1 MKKGVKKKNR
11 KLRRQIRKT
20 IGALFMASAITVAAI
35 PVQDVSADPGVTNEK
50 IKVAV
55 YVGDAKQGVHQADVK
70 YGFES
75 VVPYVIDAKG
85 DINNQVIYSSGDG
98 LFKFAYIRSVG
109 AVILDYDDPNNGNSV
124 VIPEKLEAYRNYSE
138 NYQGK
143 EYYCLVNAKDEL
155 MLYKLRDQPLVD
167 PDGRAYY
174 RTTNRMPDGTNLENI
189 EKIVDVLSDDKGYFI
204 YYDQTVQKRDENGN
218 LVYDD
223 DGKPVMITQQ
233 ARADVEPMLGERYY
247 PCYYNQREVWSKIP
261 KQQLYSHPKN
271 PDGTDNYDES
281 AITVVGGDVNRW
293 GIEATVKYIGAEKI
307 VAQGS
312 SWKLVQN
319 DERDTP
325 NEGVFANEISLA
337 TITIEAPLDG
347 VSDYAFYNCPQLS
360 RVEFKSGLQTL
371 GNGAFAEC
379 MQLREVVLPTA
390 QAIGKDAFYNCTSL
404 TNLKLPSKTLQYLG
418 DCAFEGCTQLT
429 KVDFLLYNDNGS
441 QDLTGSVPL
450 RYIGNH
456 LFRGCMA
463 LSEMQFPN
471 GYVEKDPLDID
482 MFEGCTSLQKVIL
495 PDTTSGANI
504 KFVSDHTGD
513 NADYHPNC
521 TGNTWESFRKTVPDS
536 FYFEGPVQSDI
547 HTTANDNSVTYKYP
561 GEELYERVV
570 AEHDAVKDAANPDGT
585 SARVFYKVRV
595 ENGNVGRLVEFGI
608 LNYAGENNK
617 SHPDIISI
625 PEKIGTYGISSL
637 EGGSFNNN
645 CDLIKVT
652 IPASVKAVI
661 S

>member
-1 MKKGVKKKNR
+1 M
-11 KLRRQIRKT
+11 
-20 IGALFMASAITVAAI
+20 
-35 PVQDVSADPGVTNEK
+35 
-50 IKVAV
+50 
-55 YVGDAKQGVHQADVK
+55 GDAKQGVHQADVK

-167 PDGRAYY
+167 PNGRAYY

-325 NEGVFANEISLA
+325 DEGVFANEISLA
-337 TITIEAPLDG
+337 TIKIEAPLDG

-379 MQLREVVLPTA
+379 MQLREV
-390 QAIGKDAFYNCTSL
+390 
-404 TNLKLPSKTLQYLG
+404 
-418 DCAFEGCTQLT
+418 
-429 KVDFLLYNDNGS
+429 
-441 QDLTGSVPL
+441 
-450 RYIGNH
+450 
-456 LFRGCMA
+456 
-463 LSEMQFPN
+463 
-471 GYVEKDPLDID
+471 
-482 MFEGCTSLQKVIL
+482 
-495 PDTTSGANI
+495 
-504 KFVSDHTGD
+504 
-513 NADYHPNC
+513 
-521 TGNTWESFRKTVPDS
+521 W
-536 FYFEGPVQSDI
+536 
-547 HTTANDNSVTYKYP
+547 
-561 GEELYERVV
+561 
-570 AEHDAVKDAANPDGT
+570 
-585 SARVFYKVRV
+585 
-595 ENGNVGRLVEFGI
+595 
-608 LNYAGENNK
+608 
-617 SHPDIISI
+617 
-625 PEKIGTYGISSL
+625 
-637 EGGSFNNN
+637 
-645 CDLIKVT
+645 
-652 IPASVKAVI
+652 
-661 S
+661 